1 MKYAKTPKEF
11 WDFAPMDHVEYMFKQ
26 FGLVQVTK
34 WGETVKEFKETIL
47 RHERAEK
54 DINERLKKYPEQAED
69 LQWSLSLVREYL
81 DRCYEIK
88 KVLGL

>member
-1 MKYAKTPKEF
+1 MRYEKTPKEF

>member
-1 MKYAKTPKEF
+1 MKTKKTPKEF

-26 FGLVQVTK
+26 YGLVQITK
-34 WGETVKEFKETIL
+34 WGETVKEFNKTIL

-54 DINERLKKYPEQAED
+54 DILECLKKCPEQTDA
-69 LQWSLSLVREYL
+69 LQWSLHLVRAYL
-81 DRCYEIK
+81 DRCYEVK

>member
-1 MKYAKTPKEF
+1 MKKTAKEF

-26 FGLVQVTK
+26 YGLVQITK
-34 WGETVKEFKETIL
+34 WGETVKEFNKTIL

-54 DINERLKKYPEQAED
+54 DILERFKKCPEQTAA
-69 LQWSLSLVREYL
+69 LQWSLDLVRAYL
-81 DRCYEIK
+81 DRCYEVK

>member
-1 MKYAKTPKEF
+1 MKTKKTPKEF

-26 FGLVQVTK
+26 YGLVQITK
-34 WGETVKEFKETIL
+34 WGETVKEFNKTIL

-54 DINERLKKYPEQAED
+54 DILERLKKCHEQTDA
-69 LQWSLSLVREYL
+69 LQWSLDLVRAYL
-81 DRCYEIK
+81 DRCYEVK